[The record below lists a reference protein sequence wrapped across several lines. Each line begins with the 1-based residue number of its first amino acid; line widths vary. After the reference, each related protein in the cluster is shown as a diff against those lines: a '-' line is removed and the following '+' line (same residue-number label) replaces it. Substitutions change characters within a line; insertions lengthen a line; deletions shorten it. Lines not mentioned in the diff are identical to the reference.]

1 MFGPPSPLRA
11 ATRKPTA
18 VYQFLLQGREEA
30 GATVRC
36 FMSRLAGTE
45 ALFPEMEST
54 IS

>member
-18 VYQFLLQGREEA
+18 VYQFLLEGREEA